1 MEEEMRCLTSEAE
14 DYKELQ
20 KIILAVDEVME
31 NTALLDNIKSE
42 DELEQ
47 VMPVLLASLGKYA
60 QADRSYIFEL
70 KPGSTEMLHM
80 THVWC
85 AEGISPTFREM
96 QDLSLS
102 IMPNWFSILNRDRV
116 VVTYDWEADQDRWPE
131 EYQLFSGQG
140 IHSIIIIPL
149 ISGGMITGY
158 IGMDNPQH
166 RRIELS
172 VSLLKG
178 ISGHIGGLKENLY
191 MVKQLEENQ
200 TSLQESLKELNK
212 ERKKLEDAL
221 AEATLNSE
229 IIGSISKIYWLIY
242 RIDLVE
248 GIYEEISAAQET
260 HKLTGKRGYISD
272 ILEEMC
278 NKIVSDEHR
287 PMMREFWDVST
298 LPQRL
303 KETDSIAI
311 EYQTR
316 SGPWNRARIIAKK
329 RDIDGNVLNVL
340 YVVRRID
347 REKQKEIEYK
357 QQLMA
362 AAEDARRANMAKTDF
377 LRRMSHDIRTPIN
390 GIQGMISIAEHFPD
404 DIAKQKEC
412 RDKVKEASGFLLDLV
427 NNILDMNKLESGA
440 IVLEH
445 VPFNLRDV
453 LQETNDIAEMN
464 AELRGLQVSIDHTR
478 IRQEHLIGSPL
489 HLKQILQ
496 NIEGNAV
503 KYNREGGSIS
513 LTASEIDCADG
524 MATYQFICTDTGRG
538 MSRAFLEHAFEPF
551 AQEDTSARTAYMG
564 TGLGLPIAKQLAEMM
579 GGKIEVESEQNVGTT
594 FTITIPFE
602 IDIHHTAD
610 SMDEQEIQEAD
621 VSGVRVLLAEDNEL
635 NMEIARFI
643 LENAGM
649 EVTTVFNGKEAVD
662 TFSASEENQ
671 FGLILMDVMMPVM
684 DGLTAARTIRA
695 MKRMDAR
702 KVPIFAMT
710 ANAFA
715 DDIEESRKAGM
726 NEHLSKPLDE
736 DRMMRVIRQYMAR

>member
-453 LQETNDIAEMN
+453 LKETNDIAEMN

-513 LTASEIDCADG
+513 LTASEI
-524 MATYQFICTDTGRG
+524 
-538 MSRAFLEHAFEPF
+538 SRC
-551 AQEDTSARTAYMG
+551 
-564 TGLGLPIAKQLAEMM
+564 
-579 GGKIEVESEQNVGTT
+579 
-594 FTITIPFE
+594 ITRR
-602 IDIHHTAD
+602 A
-610 SMDEQEIQEAD
+610 
-621 VSGVRVLLAEDNEL
+621 
-635 NMEIARFI
+635 
-643 LENAGM
+643 
-649 EVTTVFNGKEAVD
+649 
-662 TFSASEENQ
+662 FSAS
-671 FGLILMDVMMPVM
+671 
-684 DGLTAARTIRA
+684 
-695 MKRMDAR
+695 
-702 KVPIFAMT
+702 
-710 ANAFA
+710 
-715 DDIEESRKAGM
+715 SRG
-726 NEHLSKPLDE
+726 S
-736 DRMMRVIRQYMAR
+736 R

>member
-362 AAEDARRANMAKTDF
+362 AAEDARWANMAKTDF

-445 VPFNLRDV
+445 VPFNLLDV

-513 LTASEIDCADG
+513 LTASEIACADG

-602 IDIHHTAD
+602 IDIHYTAD

-736 DRMMRVIRQYMAR
+736 DRMMRIIRQYMAR

>member
-131 EYQLFSGQG
+131 EYQLFSGQE